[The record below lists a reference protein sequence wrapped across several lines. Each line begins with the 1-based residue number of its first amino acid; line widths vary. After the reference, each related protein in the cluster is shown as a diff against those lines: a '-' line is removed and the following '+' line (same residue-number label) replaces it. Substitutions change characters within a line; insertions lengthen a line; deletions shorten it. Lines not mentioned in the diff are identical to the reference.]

1 MNALI
6 VEPSLTYQLILKEFM
21 QDYAITHDD
30 VMTGESALSML
41 SENTYQLVFVSMQLP
56 DMNAIELARKIKAQV
71 SLQNCIVIV
80 LSGEEDTDKLEQM
93 KVSEVDFVCQKKSFE
108 KLKIILAK
116 LTQDEL
122 VICSTSGS
130 VLYIEDHLTLAKLTI
145 TILKSMGL
153 QVDHFVSA
161 ERGLEAI
168 DVNDYDLL
176 LLDIILAGEKDGIVM
191 IEEIRSR
198 KDDKQF
204 LPILAM
210 SASLNISQR
219 IYALKVGAND
229 FIVKPVMQAE
239 LAARVKSLVVA
250 RQLYKQVTAQKVAL
264 ETMALTDQLTGL
276 NNRYYLNQVV
286 IKSLS
291 AAKRHHHPLC
301 LMMIDLD
308 KFKLINDT
316 LGHEKGDEVLVE
328 IAKILKKTCRKED
341 TSVRFGGDEFILVL
355 PLCSIK
361 QGIKK
366 AESIRMAVTKLSIT
380 GITSKLTLSVGIS
393 STEQGFF
400 IFDELFNLADKA
412 VYKAKAKGGN
422 NTQWLEDVMLQE
434 DGFL

>member
-1 MNALI
+1 
-6 VEPSLTYQLILKEFM
+6 M